1 MRVRYVCDVCGA
13 SVGDLHLDV
22 LDEQRLGFTAL
33 TPEERA
39 DIIRPD
45 GAGGLI
51 VASVCDDCA
60 DTDTGRDQERLIH

>member
-1 MRVRYVCDVCGA
+1 MRVRYVCDDCGA
-13 SVGDLHLDV
+13 TVADLHLDV

-60 DTDTGRDQERLIH
+60 DTGRDQERLIH